1 MVAESSVPE
10 NLNNSQYE
18 DIDEEAEC
26 SVFSKYSDMNRV
38 VSSILRTK
46 QNDDE
51 EHGQSR
57 KRRQR
62 LTFEQMDVLEHEFL
76 KNTDWSEP
84 GLIKKLSQRLG
95 LPKSKIYKW
104 NWDMRRKTNAKSA
117 EGSFEGESSE

>member
-1 MVAESSVPE
+1 
-10 NLNNSQYE
+10 
-18 DIDEEAEC
+18 
-26 SVFSKYSDMNRV
+26 MNRV

-62 LTFEQMDVLEHEFL
+62 LTYEQMDVLEHEFL

-104 NWDMRRKTNAKSA
+104 NWDRKRKDLS
-117 EGSFEGESSE
+117 